1 MSQYQTSS
9 SVVDASTLMEYATIA
24 GKLIPISSEDYMK
37 LARLASRNCFGFHI
51 DSCEFI

>member
-1 MSQYQTSS
+1 VSQYQTSS
-9 SVVDASTLMEYATIA
+9 SVTGASTLIEYVTIA
-24 GKLIPISSEDYMK
+24 GKLIPISNEDYVK